1 MTTNRI
7 AYMAL
12 IIAGTC
18 FASSL
23 AIAEDAISHPA
34 KKPMGQTTN
43 AMVPSLAVL
52 NSKGA
57 TLQGNKLTLSGFRQ
71 IPSFLLI
78 ARYARRVMC

>member
-43 AMVPSLAVL
+43 AMVSLAC
-52 NSKGA
+52 GA
-57 TLQGNKLTLSGFRQ
+57 QL
-71 IPSFLLI
+71 
-78 ARYARRVMC
+78 